1 MGKPNAPFKTP
12 RKQASKP
19 SVIRRSPR
27 LIGKFKLHFSCTTE
41 KPIALSDDEPDFSDL
56 IEPEP
61 LQPKLIKTE
70 PHQTDPIENRK
81 GKWLMDEADVYLPM
95 ICGLPNVGFS
105 DSQSS
110 MNDSGPYDYEAKD
123 EADKGNIGNGD
134 DSEDI
139 TFNSGSDESSSDEQV
154 SLEGSNDEQV
164 SLEGSS
170 DGEMNDF
177 KDFANKTENMYGGDS
192 ESDPNRCSY
201 FAAQRPSTSSTT
213 EGEGL
218 KQKELG
224 GAFKLAIAIPAVP
237 PLRGRGRGSARR
249 GGSEEEEEEGVLEE
263 RCSIHPVQELI
274 TQAPK
279 SIGPRITRPI
289 ANPTSPNR
297 FMNVTDVDKCA
308 LEAHLLWSAFTKTSK
323 GPWQSNYRCDSKFIA
338 QKLKAAEKKH
348 CTMGI
353 MITRWSR
360 NFHSPRRSSLS
371 R

>member
-154 SLEGSNDEQV
+154 SLEGSNDEQ
-164 SLEGSS
+164 LE
-170 DGEMNDF
+170 
-177 KDFANKTENMYGGDS
+177 
-192 ESDPNRCSY
+192 
-201 FAAQRPSTSSTT
+201 

-274 TQAPK
+274 TQ
-279 SIGPRITRPI
+279 
-289 ANPTSPNR
+289 R